1 MNSRH
6 IMSTLADLR
15 RGMIGVVIL
24 LSTVMLASC
33 GSPAPGAIGTPIP
46 PVRTDGTPIPLGPN
60 NLLGKSEAEIAAY
73 AQTYVQNDARI
84 VSGTPQVLLVHAI
97 TADQGPALGI
107 GCIPNH
113 VTIEDPPLV
122 LAIVKG
128 DFELHLPGGR
138 PTDVQ
143 YIGYVFD
150 VWAGGATVT
159 RGSKNGGIFRAAL
172 NDPSLPPEYAGP
184 PQTCPTPDPD
194 SRWHYGAPAPVPGTY
209 VKWWEAVPTHP
220 WRTPT
225 PDPTVTAGP
234 VASPVPTGAA
244 PTLAP

>member
-1 MNSRH
+1 
-6 IMSTLADLR
+6 MSTQKRLPRAVITLSLLFSALLLA
-15 RGMIGVVIL
+15 
-24 LSTVMLASC
+24 AC
-33 GSPAPGAIGTPIP
+33 GSPAIGAGGTPTP

-60 NLLGKSEAEIAAY
+60 NLLGKTPAQIAAY

-84 VSGTPQVLLVHAI
+84 VSGTPQVLLVRAI
-97 TADQGPALGI
+97 NPDQGPALGI

-122 LAIVKG
+122 LVILKG
-128 DFELHLPGGR
+128 NFELHLPGGR

-150 VWAGGATVT
+150 VWAGGASVT

-184 PQTCPTPDPD
+184 PQICPTPDPD
-194 SRWHYGAPAPVPGTY
+194 SRWHYGASAPVPGTY
-209 VKWWEAVPTHP
+209 VKSWEAVPTHP

-225 PDPTVTAGP
+225 PGPTFTAGP
-234 VASPVPTGAA
+234 VASPVPTGAPA
-244 PTLAP
+244 TLAP